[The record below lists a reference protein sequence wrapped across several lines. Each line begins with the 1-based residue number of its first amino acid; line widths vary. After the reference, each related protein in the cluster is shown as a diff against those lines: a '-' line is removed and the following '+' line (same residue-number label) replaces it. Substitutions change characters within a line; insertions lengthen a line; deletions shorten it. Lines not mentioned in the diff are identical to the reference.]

1 MSLSKI
7 KASSSTDDR
16 AQMVRAFPFV
26 ILLAFFPNGVFDY
39 AVNLSQKSYS
49 KRKIA
54 RNAEIRA
61 RNADGIKK
69 ILRFRVFFVHFYQ
82 GDVVFVITVSY
93 RSIFICLDF
102 VYQMP

>member
-1 MSLSKI
+1 ML
-7 KASSSTDDR
+7 
-16 AQMVRAFPFV
+16 RAFPLV

-69 ILRFRVFFVHFYQ
+69 FMWF
-82 GDVVFVITVSY
+82 
-93 RSIFICLDF
+93 
-102 VYQMP
+102 